1 MPQVRDWTAMRD
13 NAARLLEERTG
24 HDLAHW
30 LARARAE
37 APADKEGVKAWLTR
51 EGVTGYGRD
60 LVVWEVAGYPDF
72 LTASA
77 NELID
82 GQYAGKP
89 HLRPIYDALIAAT
102 AGLGQ
107 AVVQSRKTYV
117 SLVAPKRTF
126 AIVQA
131 GKTRVELALRLKE
144 RQPSGRLER
153 SRIHENM
160 PVGVKLARLEEVDD
174 EVLALLREAYEANA

>member
-1 MPQVRDWTAMRD
+1 MAEVRDWTFMRD
-13 NAARLLEERTG
+13 NAARLLKARTG

-30 LARARAE
+30 LARAKAE
-37 APADKEGVKAWLTR
+37 APTDRDGVKAWLEG

-60 LVVWEVAGYPDF
+60 LVVWEVVGYPDF

-77 NELID
+77 DELVD
-82 GQYAGKP
+82 GQYADRP
-89 HLRPIYDALIAAT
+89 HLRPIYDALIAAV
-102 AGLGQ
+102 AGLDG

-117 SLVAPKRTF
+117 SLVAPGRTF

-131 GKTRVELALRLKE
+131 SKMRVELGLRLKD
-144 RQPSGRLER
+144 RAPYGRLER

-160 PVGVKLARLEEVDD
+160 PVGVKLTRIEDLDE
-174 EVLALLREAYEANA
+174 EVLALLREAFEANA

>member
-1 MPQVRDWTAMRD
+1 MPEVRDWTFMRD
-13 NAARLLEERTG
+13 NAARLLKERTG
-24 HDLAHW
+24 QDLDHW
-30 LARARAE
+30 LARAKAE
-37 APADKEGVKAWLTR
+37 APADREGLKAWLEA
-51 EGVTGYGRD
+51 EGASGYGRD
-60 LVVWEVAGYPDF
+60 LVLWGVLGYPDF

-77 NELID
+77 DELVD
-82 GQYAGKP
+82 GQYADRP
-89 HLRPIYDALIAAT
+89 HLRPVYDAIIVAVASLE
-102 AGLGQ
+102 G

-131 GKTRVELALRLKE
+131 SKTRVELGLRLKGRE
-144 RQPSGRLER
+144 PSGRLER

-160 PVGVKLARLEEVDD
+160 PVGVKLIRVEEVDD